1 MVHCHPN
8 ARPTPRGR
16 ADVFLAVEAGMTVV
30 AVYLAFN
37 VSRRCYYR
45 WAALAAGAAGW

>member
-1 MVHCHPN
+1 
-8 ARPTPRGR
+8 
-16 ADVFLAVEAGMTVV
+16 MTVV